1 MKIIAHRGNDNVH
14 KENTKEAILN
24 SLNTSYIDG
33 VEFDIRLTKDGKFII
48 NHDPF
53 YHNYYIKS
61 TNSKKLQKLGL
72 NTLEEVLEEIK
83 NDKIL
88 LIEVKEDG
96 KSIKKSAK
104 YLYNVLCKYNLN
116 IYLCSFNYEFLNYF
130 YKKYKNIKCGLIV
143 GTKINK
149 NHIINNFE
157 FNSVSFKYKGKIPNK
172 ETFFWTVNH
181 PKEIINKNENIIT
194 DKAKAIYEYLE

>member
-72 NTLEEVLEEIK
+72 NTLEEV
-83 NDKIL
+83 
-88 LIEVKEDG
+88 
-96 KSIKKSAK
+96 
-104 YLYNVLCKYNLN
+104 
-116 IYLCSFNYEFLNYF
+116 
-130 YKKYKNIKCGLIV
+130 
-143 GTKINK
+143 
-149 NHIINNFE
+149 
-157 FNSVSFKYKGKIPNK
+157 
-172 ETFFWTVNH
+172 
-181 PKEIINKNENIIT
+181 
-194 DKAKAIYEYLE
+194 